1 MNTPEEKTIGAV
13 LGIFALAA
21 ALLLSA
27 CNTVKG
33 VGRDIESVGSAG
45 QKAINK

>member
-1 MNTPEEKTIGAV
+1 MTRMMTI
-13 LGIFALAA
+13 ALMTAGLMLA
-21 ALLLSA
+21 A

-45 QKAINK
+45 EKAIKK